1 MEKEIGFVIL
11 TWNSEKYIK
20 KCLESIVSLKEITPR
35 IIIVDNGSFDSTC
48 KVIEQYKNSY
58 PDIIKDI
65 RYKENKGTTFPRNE
79 GIKKLECQ
87 KINYYCILDSDT
99 IINESAFL
107 KLIYELET
115 HKEYGMIGP
124 KLISS
129 AGVVQMSA
137 RAFPTLLEKVYKA
150 IPIESLQKK
159 GEKMEMQ
166 NAPKE
171 AQDSYP
177 VDYLM
182 SACWLIKKEVIEKVG
197 LLDEKI
203 FYAPEDAEY
212 CIRVWKKGYKV
223 SYCPNVSIIHE
234 WQRLSKKKFISKMN
248 YEHIKGLIYMFI
260 KHKYLLTTVKLKR
273 SFKFYEG

>member
-1 MEKEIGFVIL
+1 MKSRIGFVIL
-11 TWNSEKYIK
+11 TWNSQNVIGN
-20 KCLESIVSLKEITPR
+20 CLKSIMSLKKIEPKVVVI
-35 IIIVDNGSFDSTC
+35 DNGSKDLTC
-48 KVIEQYKNSY
+48 SIIDEYIIRN
-58 PDIIKDI
+58 PDNIKIIKHNG
-65 RYKENKGTTFPRNE
+65 NKGTTFPRNE
-79 GIKKLECQ
+79 GIKELEYQKL
-87 KINYYCILDSDT
+87 NYFCILDSDT

-223 SYCPNVSIIHE
+223 AYCPNVSIIHE
-234 WQRLSKKKFISKMN
+234 WQRLSKKKFISKIN
-248 YEHIKGLIYMFI
+248 LEHVKGLVYMFI
-260 KHKYLLTTVKLKR
+260 KHRYLFTTAKLKR
-273 SFKFYEG
+273 SFKVYEG

>member
-1 MEKEIGFVIL
+1 MEKKIGFVIL

-35 IIIVDNGSFDSTC
+35 IIIVDNGSCDSTC

-260 KHKYLLTTVKLKR
+260 KHKYLLTTVKLRR

>member
-1 MEKEIGFVIL
+1 MEKKIGFVIL

-20 KCLESIVSLKEITPR
+20 KCLESIVSLKEITHR
-35 IIIVDNGSFDSTC
+35 IIIVDNGSCDSTC

-171 AQDSYP
+171 TQDSYP

>member
-1 MEKEIGFVIL
+1 MEKKIGFVIL

-48 KVIEQYKNSY
+48 KLIEQYKNSY

-182 SACWLIKKEVIEKVG
+182 SACWLIKNEVIEKVG

-223 SYCPNVSIIHE
+223 AYCPNVSIIHE